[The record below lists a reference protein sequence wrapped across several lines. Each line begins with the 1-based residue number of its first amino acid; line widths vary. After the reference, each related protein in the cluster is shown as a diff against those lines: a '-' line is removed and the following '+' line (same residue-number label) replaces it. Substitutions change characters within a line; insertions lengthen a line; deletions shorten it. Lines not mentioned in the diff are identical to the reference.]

1 MAYISRLFLF
11 SVFFTVFQ
19 LNSAE
24 MVDAHLGK
32 KYKLATSENFD
43 EFMKALGESTSERFF
58 FFLRRVSEVSRVK
71 FSRTGTRTPFVVGCF
86 FSC

>member
-43 EFMKALGESTSERFF
+43 EFMKALGESTSVRIF
-58 FFLRRVSEVSRVK
+58 FFLE
-71 FSRTGTRTPFVVGCF
+71 TGFGGVAG
-86 FSC
+86 